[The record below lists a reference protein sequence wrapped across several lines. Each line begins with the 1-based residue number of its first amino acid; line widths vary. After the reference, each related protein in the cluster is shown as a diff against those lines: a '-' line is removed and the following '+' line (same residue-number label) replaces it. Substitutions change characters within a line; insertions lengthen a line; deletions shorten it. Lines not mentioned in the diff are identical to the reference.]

1 MRAEKCVL
9 PTALFSSV
17 FLLLLFPRFG
27 QASELFP
34 PSPIRG
40 KKISVTS
47 PLFPC
52 PFFLL
57 LLSPLGLDLRGS
69 LKTMRRFS
77 FSPFPLILWLGCQ
90 YPLYG
95 CSLWPFLPPSSPLV
109 SCTPNSQ
116 PPRPQPQPHCRGWW
130 GRRGG
135 LTFLCFLLFLPPT
148 HTSRRRRKSG
158 KKDRQSY
165 FLLFLFLFL
174 FPPLF
179 SFSLPPSFFSGG
191 EKTVGGNT
199 KRENFHVKKARPG
212 SVLFLSPP
220 PLFPSQVRR
229 FLSPILSYEYIVQG
243 TMWLALLFRPVSL
256 FPAESRA
263 ASFSPRPSSRAD
275 FRIGRAKTQI
285 RHREAEDSEVKV
297 GLHNLFS
304 FLPSLPFLLKHL
316 L

>member
-1 MRAEKCVL
+1 MHAQQ
-9 PTALFSSV
+9 PTATATATQ
-17 FLLLLFPRFG
+17 PRM
-27 QASELFP
+27 A
-34 PSPIRG
+34 G
-40 KKISVTS
+40 KKGGPNFS
-47 PLFPC
+47 
-52 PFFLL
+52 LL
-57 LLSPLGLDLRGS
+57 P
-69 LKTMRRFS
+69 S
-77 FSPFPLILWLGCQ
+77 F
-90 YPLYG
+90 
-95 CSLWPFLPPSSPLV
+95 SSPLLIR
-109 SCTPNSQ
+109 Q
-116 PPRPQPQPHCRGWW
+116 GGG
-130 GRRGG
+130 GRA
-135 LTFLCFLLFLPPT
+135 
-148 HTSRRRRKSG
+148 G

-212 SVLFLSPP
+212 SVLFLFP

-285 RHREAEDSEVKV
+285 KRGTGKQ
-297 GLHNLFS
+297 
-304 FLPSLPFLLKHL
+304 K
-316 L
+316 